1 MRLRVGQRVRLLHE
15 SGEGV
20 ITELI
25 DRTHVEVTLDD
36 DFPMDVHVDDII
48 TIEDENNS
56 FYGTQQ
62 QPSSSVRSMGDIFE
76 ISLAVVKT
84 DPDTDFYIINPE
96 PIDILYTCYVKI
108 KRKYQGIAGG
118 AIQSDEALKVFS
130 TTLSEA
136 REIRAI
142 YVQLLPFKIGQGH
155 PHAVDSYEIPWNKS
169 VFINPTRYIDPLNK
183 SGWIFS
189 LRQKP
194 TELEERVVQ
203 SPLKIK
209 SSDLPSRREKVVD
222 LHIEELVSKPHE
234 LSSAE
239 MLKTQLIHTETM
251 LSKAI
256 MEDCAA
262 ITFIHGVG
270 EGKLKKEVKKI
281 LMENEAVKAIYPGD
295 PKKYGNGA
303 TKAELV

>member
-25 DRTHVEVTLDD
+25 DKNHVEVTLEG
-36 DFPMDVHVDDII
+36 DFPMDVHIDDII
-48 TIEDENNS
+48 TVEDENNS
-56 FYGTQQ
+56 FYGIQQ
-62 QPSSSVRSMGDIFE
+62 QPSPTVRSMGDFFE
-76 ISLAVVKT
+76 ISLAVVKA
-84 DPDTDFYIINPE
+84 DKDTDFYIINPE
-96 PIDILYTCYVKI
+96 PIDILYTCYIKI
-108 KRKYQGIAGG
+108 KRKYQGMAGG
-118 AIQSDEALKVFS
+118 IIQSDEALRVFS
-130 TTLSEA
+130 TSQSDA
-136 REIRAI
+136 KEIRAI
-142 YVQLLPFKIGQGH
+142 YVQLLPFIIGKAH
-155 PHAVDSYEIPWNKS
+155 PHAVNSYEIPWNKS
-169 VFINPTRYIDPLNK
+169 VFINPTRYIDPLSK
-183 SGWIFS
+183 SGWVFS

-194 TELEERVVQ
+194 TELEEQVVQ

-234 LSSAE
+234 LSPAE

-262 ITFIHGVG
+262 ITFIHGIG

-281 LMENEAVKAIYPGD
+281 LMEDKAVKAIYPGD

-303 TKAELV
+303 TRAELV